1 MLIQLLQSSPLLFI
15 LVAGVLIFSLTLH
28 ELAHAVVAEWVGD
41 DTARNLGRITL
52 NPLKHL
58 DPIGALLLLFVG
70 FGWAKPVPIN
80 PSKFRDYRKGLFLV
94 SIAGVV
100 VNFTIAILALLILAY
115 LGITMHASG
124 QLGIQA
130 NSVAANL
137 VDTEF
142 GNKLIVGLYMIAQI
156 NIILAVFN
164 MIPIPPLDG
173 SKVLLALV
181 PGLDSVFRQ
190 IQRYGFLIIVVLI
203 RLDSNS
209 LDLLGKVTTSISHFI
224 LNLV

>member
-1 MLIQLLQSSPLLFI
+1 MLIQLLQTSPLLFAM
-15 LVAGVLIFSLTLH
+15 VAGVLLFSLTLH

-58 DPIGALLLLFVG
+58 DPMGALLLLFVG

-80 PSKFRDYRKGLFLV
+80 PSKFRNYRSGLFFV

-100 VNFTIAILALLILAY
+100 VNFLIATIALLILAY
-115 LGITMHASG
+115 IGISLSPIG
-124 QLGIQA
+124 QLGLSSNSIA
-130 NSVAANL
+130 NNL
-137 VDTEF
+137 INTSY
-142 GNKLIVGLYMIAQI
+142 GGQLISGLFMIAQI

-173 SKVLLALV
+173 SKVLLSLV
-181 PGLDSVFRQ
+181 PSLDSVFRQ
-190 IQRYGFLIIVVLI
+190 IQKYGFLIVIVLI
-203 RLDSNS
+203 NLDSRS
-209 LDLLGKVTTSISHFI
+209 LNLLNKVTTSISGFI